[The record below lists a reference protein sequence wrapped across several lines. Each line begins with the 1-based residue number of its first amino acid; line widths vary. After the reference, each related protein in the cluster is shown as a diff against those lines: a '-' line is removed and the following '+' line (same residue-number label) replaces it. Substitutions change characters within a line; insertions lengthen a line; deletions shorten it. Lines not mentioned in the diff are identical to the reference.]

1 MGKNKLKKF
10 ADMSSYSCVLQYPW
24 ARLQDEGFPFR
35 GSWAADFFKN
45 SNPIT
50 LELGCGK
57 GEYTVALA
65 RKYPHRNFIGIDI
78 KGARMWTG
86 ASQAVKE
93 GLSNVAFLRTD
104 IELIRH
110 FFAPGEIDEIWITFP
125 DPQMQKQRKR
135 LTSSRFLS
143 LYQHIATPGAHIRL
157 KTDSPFLFTYTC
169 RLVDANPIPINVRT
183 DNLYDT
189 PGLEEVKEVKTFY
202 EQQWLSRGKTIK
214 YIEFSLPHISLQ
226 EVDDSDIP
234 RDDYHS
240 FPRGIAQQMPDQTE
254 KSEL

>member
-10 ADMSSYSCVLQYPW
+10 ADMQSYSCVLQYPW
-24 ARLQDEGFPFR
+24 ARLQEEGFPYR
-35 GSWAADFFKN
+35 GSWSNRFFNN

-65 RKYPHRNFIGIDI
+65 RKYPDRNFIGIDI

-86 ASQAVKE
+86 ASQAVEE

-104 IELIRH
+104 IELTER
-110 FFAPGEIDEIWITFP
+110 FFAPGEVDEIWITFP

-135 LTSSRFLS
+135 LTSVRFLS
-143 LYQHIATPGAHIRL
+143 LYQSICRTGAHIRL
-157 KTDSPFLFTYTC
+157 KTDSPFLFTYTS
-169 RLVDANPIPINVRT
+169 RLVDANPLPIEART
-183 DNLYDT
+183 SDLYATD
-189 PGLEEVKEVKTFY
+189 GLEEVKEVKTFY

-214 YIEFSLPHISLQ
+214 YLEFELPHLSLT
-226 EVDDSDIP
+226 EVDDADIP

-240 FPRGIAQQMPDQTE
+240 FPRGIAQCMPE
-254 KSEL
+254 ALGNS